1 MNKNE
6 LLGKIDAYVLC
17 KMALSDAFEFE
28 KEIKNNPDLEAQI
41 EIRKMEL
48 DDDID
53 DFVLDKMSPQ
63 REATF
68 RKELEDN
75 VWLQEQV
82 TLQKALL
89 EGFEL
94 LAEEKALE
102 KFAQWD
108 KELEEETEKQAPKR
122 ATLKIVWQSPKR
134 LSIAATIIGFLFFV
148 PYYIKQSK
156 NQTIVN
162 TPKVEVNKEERKEK
176 KNGEDTNG
184 NLVATEIPN
193 PTTAREK
200 PKVRKSRNKKTN
212 EIVVNTP
219 QPNDTTEAVATT
231 EVAEAIPT
239 IDIEPYL
246 GDFDSGERGRMRA
259 SNADLDLALQNK
271 QFQKAIDLIAAMNEE
286 EKWENSVSLKLPYL
300 YVYNKDY
307 KAAIPALEGLIATS
321 ESEKDKAIWCLVLSK
336 IAQKNGSK
344 SEIIADLDRI
354 NQNSTYAGRVP
365 DIKTML
371 MKIPDK

>member
-1 MNKNE
+1 
-6 LLGKIDAYVLC
+6 
-17 KMALSDAFEFE
+17 
-28 KEIKNNPDLEAQI
+28 
-41 EIRKMEL
+41 MEL